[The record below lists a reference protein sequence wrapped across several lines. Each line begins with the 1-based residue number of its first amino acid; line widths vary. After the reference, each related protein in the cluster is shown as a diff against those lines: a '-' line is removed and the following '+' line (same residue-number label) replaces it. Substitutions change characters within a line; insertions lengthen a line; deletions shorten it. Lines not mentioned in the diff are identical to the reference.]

1 MYEDKVLVCKECGE
15 EFVFTAGEQEFYAEK
30 GFENEP
36 GVAQRAELH
45 VSSVEVLRWARGRCT
60 TPCVQIAERSVR
72 YRSDRAETG
81 RSTVGSVS
89 RREGQMLSTGN

>member
-36 GVAQRAELH
+36 GRCPAYGAARKQRRGAEMGERQMADAVCADCGA
-45 VSSVEVLRWARGRCT
+45 VSGAFRPSG
-60 TPCVQIAERSVR
+60 
-72 YRSDRAETG
+72 DRP
-81 RSTVGSVS
+81 VYC
-89 RREGQMLSTGN
+89 RECFQAKGKSLSTGN